1 MATEAEKNR
10 RKLVPLWIKIF
21 GWLFIL
27 MGVAVPLMP
36 FVTSIFDRPVNY
48 EIFGLSHNGSPFHS
62 MAITISLII
71 LSLSA
76 SAYGLLFGKSWG
88 VKACLITGYAGVVIC
103 LTSMAYSLIF
113 LSSLSIRL
121 ELIIQFLY
129 ILKLRKI
136 EPLWIEKG

>member
-1 MATEAEKNR
+1 
-10 RKLVPLWIKIF
+10 
-21 GWLFIL
+21 
-27 MGVAVPLMP
+27 MGIAVPLMP
-36 FVTSIFDRPVNY
+36 FVASFIDRPVTY
-48 EIFGLSHNGSPFHS
+48 EIFGLSHRGSPFHP

-88 VKACLITGYAGVVIC
+88 VKACLTTGYAGIAIC

-113 LSSLSIRL
+113 LSTLSIRF

-129 ILKLRKI
+129 IFKLKKI
-136 EPLWIEKG
+136 EPLWTH